1 MLENSVTIVLAILSL
16 VCVYLIW
23 ENFKQSSKIRYL
35 ESSIHETI
43 QTVQGL
49 VNNSLCLPPPRNN
62 YHPEPVKQS
71 LTAQSLQQSTSSKL
85 KDIKEEQQEE
95 NELHEDHE
103 EQSEEEPFKMSDE
116 LKEKINNLTFNEA
129 ESDDEQIEELSFNG
143 DDDDNDC
150 DVECQDLPD
159 DMTDTFNEPEDMVDT
174 LNESK
179 EVEMVKQES
188 EPEQKQ
194 ESEPEP
200 TPTPVSAPEEVKK
213 VEESQEALSDDYI
226 KNPTLLNEM
235 SLKELREIA
244 EKRNLGYRGTKE
256 QLIMKIKRDISS

>member
-71 LTAQSLQQSTSSKL
+71 LTAQSLQQSSSQPTPSKL
-85 KDIKEEQQEE
+85 KDIKEEHEHQ
-95 NELHEDHE
+95 EDHE
-103 EQSEEEPFKMSDE
+103 EHQEHDEQSEEEPFEMSDE
-116 LKEKINNLTFNEA
+116 LKEKINNLTFNQV

-143 DDDDNDC
+143 DNDNDNEC

-159 DMTDTFNEPEDMVDT
+159 DMTDTLNEPE
-174 LNESK
+174 EPQ
-179 EVEMVKQES
+179 EVEEVEEVKQV
-188 EPEQKQ
+188 KTV
-194 ESEPEP
+194 EPEP
-200 TPTPVSAPEEVKK
+200 TPSPIEVKK
-213 VEESQEALSDDYI
+213 VEEESQEALSDDYI
-226 KNPTLLNEM
+226 KNTNLLNEM

>member
-71 LTAQSLQQSTSSKL
+71 LTAQSLQQSSTQPTQPTLSKL
-85 KDIKEEQQEE
+85 KDIKEECEE
-95 NELHEDHE
+95 HKEQDHE
-103 EQSEEEPFKMSDE
+103 EYEQSEDEPFEMSDE
-116 LKEKINNLTFNEA
+116 LKEKINNLTFNQA

-143 DDDDNDC
+143 DNDNDNDC

-159 DMTDTFNEPEDMVDT
+159 DMTDTLNEPEEVQ
-174 LNESK
+174 
-179 EVEMVKQES
+179 EVEEVKTV
-188 EPEQKQ
+188 
-194 ESEPEP
+194 EPEP
-200 TPTPVSAPEEVKK
+200 TPAPVEEKT
-213 VEESQEALSDDYI
+213 VEKESQEAPSDDYI
-226 KNPTLLNEM
+226 KNLNLLNEM
-235 SLKELREIA
+235 TLKELREIA

>member
-71 LTAQSLQQSTSSKL
+71 LTAQSLQQSSSQSTPSKL
-85 KDIKEEQQEE
+85 KDIIEEQQEV
-95 NELHEDHE
+95 HEDHEDYE
-103 EQSEEEPFKMSDE
+103 EQSEEEPFEMSDE

-143 DDDDNDC
+143 DDDADNDNDC

-159 DMTDTFNEPEDMVDT
+159 DMTDTLNEPE
-174 LNESK
+174 
-179 EVEMVKQES
+179 EVEEIHEV
-188 EPEQKQ
+188 
-194 ESEPEP
+194 EP
-200 TPTPVSAPEEVKK
+200 TPTPAPVPEPTHAPVEVKK
-213 VEESQEALSDDYI
+213 VEEESQVTSSDDYI
-226 KNPTLLNEM
+226 TNTNLLNEM

>member
-49 VNNSLCLPPPRNN
+49 VNNSLCLPPPRTN

-71 LTAQSLQQSTSSKL
+71 LTAQSLQQSSSQSTPSKL
-85 KDIKEEQQEE
+85 KDIKEDHEHQEE
-95 NELHEDHE
+95 HEEHE
-103 EQSEEEPFKMSDE
+103 EQSEEEPFEMSDE
-116 LKEKINNLTFNEA
+116 LKEKINNLTFNQD

-143 DDDDNDC
+143 DNDNEC

-159 DMTDTFNEPEDMVDT
+159 DMTDTLNEPEEPEEV
-174 LNESK
+174 EEPQKVEEPEKVK
-179 EVEMVKQES
+179 EVKTV
-188 EPEQKQ
+188 
-194 ESEPEP
+194 EPEP
-200 TPTPVSAPEEVKK
+200 TSAPIEVKK
-213 VEESQEALSDDYI
+213 VEEESQATPSDDYI
-226 KNPTLLNEM
+226 TNTHLLNEM